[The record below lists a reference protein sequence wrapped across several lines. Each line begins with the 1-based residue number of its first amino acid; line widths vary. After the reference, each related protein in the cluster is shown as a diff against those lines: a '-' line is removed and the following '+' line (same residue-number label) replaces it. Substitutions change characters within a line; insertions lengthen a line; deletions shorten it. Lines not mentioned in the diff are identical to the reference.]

1 MDTGSSVSKG
11 CFVYKGKK
19 RNVNPAD
26 YFKACEYP
34 SSWKP
39 RQSVCDET
47 WEEIDQEIQI
57 LRSDLNSKIFD
68 DLLTFTNTCQKNFCF
83 DDDQGHK
90 VSFVTEIPTAA
101 LVTGVNT
108 PDHGVMFSTL
118 VELLHERVTP
128 LVANLKSKDCN
139 RVKNVLTKTLGQ
151 LLKNPEL
158 FANDEEETITNT
170 KNIPCT
176 LSTLSSWYM
185 SKYKQKQ
192 SHSPTKKR
200 KSTSTSHHTYPPIV
214 IVFEDLESWI
224 PQVLQDFI
232 SICSNYIHQIPIVF
246 VFGIATSVA
255 AVHRLLPNTV
265 SSLLC
270 MEKFQAPP
278 STEYLT
284 LVINQIIMTSR
295 FPFKLGSKVFQL
307 LLDIFLYHDF
317 SVLNFVKGLQYCIL
331 DHFFSFPC
339 SQIFCHQEDLHPT
352 VKGLSHTDVESIRM
366 IPSFMRYVE
375 GCPPQQQIDLLED
388 DEYTKKKIKGL
399 ISKIYKYHELFFPVL
414 KCLHIL
420 VAKLPKHPLG
430 KQLREVYAITL
441 ASFVCETESY
451 KVAFELL
458 KMMSRDDLTEL
469 INTIIKEVEPTLH
482 FGLQDIPKDLGN
494 FLQRFDT
501 LHEIVEEEE
510 EENTTESALH
520 LEKTDLHSLRKRLME
535 AGKKTK
541 KLSPYEK
548 LRMEV
553 IDYFDSVFRKFL
565 LCPKSLPLH
574 EVFYYDSAA
583 DVKRHLNSSPR
594 SAVQTALASPHHYL
608 HCKCCEMDSG
618 ILSPSMPDICI
629 VYKLHLECT
638 LLINLFDWL
647 QAFVTV
653 VTSDEEEE
661 DDGKKRAVDKVLQA
675 RFIRAVSELQFLGF
689 IKPTK
694 RKTDHVARLTWGGC

>member
-1 MDTGSSVSKG
+1 MG
-11 CFVYKGKK
+11 CFSYKGKK
-19 RNVNPAD
+19 RRVNPAD

-39 RQSVCDET
+39 RQSICDET

-68 DLLTFTNTCQKNFCF
+68 DLLAFTNTCHDKFSL
-83 DDDQGHK
+83 DEDQGHK
-90 VSFVTEIPTAA
+90 DSFVSEIPTAA

-118 VELLHERVTP
+118 IELLHERVSP
-128 LVANLKSKDCN
+128 LVAILKSKDCN
-139 RVKNVLTKTLGQ
+139 KVKNVLTKTLGQ
-151 LLKNPEL
+151 LLQNPEL
-158 FANDEEETITNT
+158 FLDEEEDAVTST
-170 KNIPCT
+170 KNLPCT
-176 LSTLSSWYM
+176 LSTLASWYQ
-185 SKYKQKQ
+185 SKYMAGQKQ
-192 SHSPTKKR
+192 AHSPTKKR
-200 KSTSTSHHTYPPIV
+200 KSVTSSGNHKYPPVV

-232 SICSNYIHQIPIVF
+232 MICSNYIRQLPIVF

-284 LVINQIIMTSR
+284 LVINQIIMTSKY
-295 FPFKLGSKVFQL
+295 PFKLGSKVFQL

-317 SVLNFVKGLQYCIL
+317 SVLSFIKGLQFCIL
-331 DHFFSFPC
+331 DHFFTFPC
-339 SQIFCHQEDLHPT
+339 SRIFCHEVDLHET
-352 VKGLSHTDVESIRM
+352 VKGLNHQDVESIRM
-366 IPSFMRYVE
+366 TQSFMRYVE

-388 DEYTKKKIKGL
+388 DVYTKKIIEEQ
-399 ISKIYKYHELFFPVL
+399 ISDIYKYHISFFPVL
-414 KCLHIL
+414 KCLHSL

-430 KQLREVYAITL
+430 KQLREVYSLTL
-441 ASFVCETESY
+441 GSFICETDSY
-451 KVAFELL
+451 KEALELL
-458 KMMSRDDLTEL
+458 KMMSKDDLTEL
-469 INTIIKEVEPTLH
+469 MKTSIKELGQDINEN
-482 FGLQDIPKDLGN
+482 LQDIPKTLEN

-501 LHEIVEEEE
+501 LNEVVEEEE
-510 EENTTESALH
+510 SESPADAALQ
-520 LEKTDLHSLRKRLME
+520 LEKTDLHNLRKKLIE
-535 AGKKTK
+535 AGKKSK

-548 LRMEV
+548 LRIEI
-553 IDYFDSVFRKFL
+553 IDYYDITFRKYL
-565 LCPKSLPLH
+565 SCPKSLPLH
-574 EVFYYDSAA
+574 EVFYYDSVA

-594 SAVQTALASPHHYL
+594 SAVQTALASPHYYL
-608 HCKCCEMDSG
+608 QCKCCELEPG
-618 ILSPSMPDICI
+618 VISPTMPDICI

-638 LLINLFDWL
+638 QLINLFDWL

-653 VTSDEEEE
+653 VTTDEEEG
-661 DDGKKRAVDKVLQA
+661 DSKNKTTVDPVLQA